1 MADSETIKKTVMQS
15 ASKAAKAAVMAMT
28 ESNDESGRTTIGARQ
43 ATVVENTRAGR
54 PSWGSL
60 GFIWIAKDKHIEMK
74 HFKNGGNI
82 YISC

>member
-1 MADSETIKKTVMQS
+1 MQS

-54 PSWGSL
+54 PSWGS
-60 GFIWIAKDKHIEMK
+60 
-74 HFKNGGNI
+74 
-82 YISC
+82 